1 MDNGVGEPAW
11 PPRVAPMLATA
22 RSLPA
27 GGAGYGWEWKWD
39 GVRVGARVRADGEVR
54 LDSRNDKDM
63 TSVFP
68 EIADALAETFLGRQ
82 VGLDGEVVA
91 LDPAT
96 GAPDFVHLQQRLGTV
111 GTPALRAGPRSA
123 T

>member
-39 GVRVGARVRADGEVR
+39 GVRVSARVRADGEVR

-68 EIADALAETFLGRQ
+68 ETADALAETFSVARSGWMGRSWRWIRP
-82 VGLDGEVVA
+82 
-91 LDPAT
+91 PAHRT
-96 GAPDFVHLQQRLGTV
+96 SDICSNASARSVRRRYGPR
-111 GTPALRAGPRSA
+111 PRSA